1 VIKSPLPIS
10 SLMDPVIVFGP
21 TGQVGSVAALTAS
34 SLGATV
40 WLAMRDTS
48 KSIPGL
54 SQSSEE
60 ESRFQRVYADLEKP
74 STVSQAIHTSS
85 AKRAFIYLVHH
96 ATDHLAGAIKAM
108 KDAGIEFVVFLSSF
122 TIYTTQ
128 ALRDID
134 QDDLLPYVHAQVE
147 ANLEDVFGAD
157 AHVAVRPGCFITNLL
172 SEKEGIVKN
181 DVKMYGADF
190 EQDSVDPRDVG
201 RVVGHILVS
210 GPKKGQRKVYVYGPQ
225 VRSGYECMFKIGQL
239 LGKDLKITVLGAKE
253 AYNGWIRAGMPLSFA
268 NYSVKTLGTKGP
280 DKGNGERFPKYQ
292 EGVENVKLYTG
303 KPPVEFD
310 EWVEK
315 NKALFDA

>member
-1 VIKSPLPIS
+1 
-10 SLMDPVIVFGP
+10 MDPVIVFGP

-34 SLGATV
+34 TLGTTV
-40 WLAMRDTS
+40 WLAMRNTS
-48 KSIPGL
+48 KPIPSL
-54 SQSSEE
+54 SQLAEKE
-60 ESRFQRVYADLEKP
+60 GRFQRVYADLEKP
-74 STVSQAIHTSS
+74 STVSEAIRTSG

-108 KDAGIEFVVFLSSF
+108 KDAGVEFVVFLSSF

-147 ANLEDVFGAD
+147 ANLEDVFGVD
-157 AHVAVRPGCFITNLL
+157 AYVAVRPGCFITNLL
-172 SEKEGIVKN
+172 SEKEGIIKS
-181 DVKMYGADF
+181 DVRLYGAEF

-225 VRSGYECMFKIGQL
+225 VRSGYERVIRIGQL

-253 AYNGWIRAGMPLSFA
+253 AYDGYISAGMPLSFA
-268 NYSVKTLGTKGP
+268 KFSVKTLGTKGP
-280 DKGNGERFPKYQ
+280 DKGNGERFPKFQ

-303 KPPVEFD
+303 KSPVEFD
-310 EWVEK
+310 EWVEE
-315 NKALFDA
+315 NKALFEA

>member
-1 VIKSPLPIS
+1 
-10 SLMDPVIVFGP
+10 MDPVIVFGT

-40 WLAMRDTS
+40 WLAMRNTS

-54 SQSSEE
+54 SQSSEK

-74 STVSQAIHTSS
+74 STVSQAIHTSG

-96 ATDHLAGAIKAM
+96 AADHLAGAIKAM
-108 KDAGIEFVVFLSSF
+108 KDAGVEFVVFLSSF

-181 DVKMYGADF
+181 DVKMSLQTLIG
-190 EQDSVDPRDVG
+190 
-201 RVVGHILVS
+201 
-210 GPKKGQRKVYVYGPQ
+210 
-225 VRSGYECMFKIGQL
+225 KIGVL
-239 LGKDLKITVLGAKE
+239 PSSHTDKFKTSKDEKLVHIKIFIASNL
-253 AYNGWIRAGMPLSFA
+253 YI
-268 NYSVKTLGTKGP
+268 YS
-280 DKGNGERFPKYQ
+280 Q
-292 EGVENVKLYTG
+292 
-303 KPPVEFD
+303 
-310 EWVEK
+310 
-315 NKALFDA
+315 